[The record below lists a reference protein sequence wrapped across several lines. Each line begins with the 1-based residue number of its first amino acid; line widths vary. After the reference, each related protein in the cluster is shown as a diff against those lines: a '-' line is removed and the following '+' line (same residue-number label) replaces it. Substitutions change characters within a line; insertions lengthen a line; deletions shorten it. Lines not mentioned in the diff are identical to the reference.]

1 MKLQK
6 LYNFI
11 KISKYRICRTWNQC
25 NLVRLILDFIS
36 KISHIL
42 QIWNLSVSVLIYF
55 LLEMNFH
62 NREENNLSMLDQ
74 LLCNL
79 IIINK
84 LILKPETLEA
94 KIQICQIISLLHILK
109 IMDLNKQ
116 ILVSFRKFYKKI
128 RCEKFFSD
136 YSHII

>member
-94 KIQICQIISLLHILK
+94 KIQISQIISLLHILK

-128 RCEKFFSD
+128 RCEKFFLE
-136 YSHII
+136 